1 MFPLVLTIL
10 SSLSISLLLKT
21 HEVRKGNRLVLAGS
35 NYIVAATLGV
45 LLTEKMPGGAP
56 LSALWIGIGFLIGIG
71 FVAGFIL
78 QMRAIRE
85 AGLAITASVARI
97 ATLGPV
103 LLSILFYNELP
114 TPLGVAGIVVGLLAF
129 LFIGRDQKRRVRA
142 QPDQARTVH
151 VAGVLLLVLLFLVMT
166 FNDFAMKV
174 TQVEG
179 VDRGALLAMVFG
191 SAGLICWTLV
201 LSGVVRRNSGGQQ
214 SAERRERHIQ
224 LHDVARGLLLG
235 VPNFFSSW
243 FLIAALEQLSA
254 AVVFP
259 VWSVSGLLLSAL
271 AAVLFWRER
280 PGADGWRG
288 IALAAVAVLL
298 LGLG

>member
-1 MFPLVLTIL
+1 MLALVLTIL

-35 NYIVAATLGV
+35 NYVVAASLGIILSEELRSGV
-45 LLTEKMPGGAP
+45 P
-56 LSALWIGIGFLIGIG
+56 LSTLWLGIGFLIGVG

-103 LLSILFYNELP
+103 LLSVLIYNEIP
-114 TPLGVAGIVVGLLAF
+114 TLLGFAGIGFGLLAF
-129 LFIGRDQKRRVRA
+129 LFIGRDQRKSGNSSLSGTE
-142 QPDQARTVH
+142 QVH
-151 VAGVLLLVLLFLVMT
+151 VGGVVLLTLLFLVMT

-179 VDRGALLAMVFG
+179 IDRGALLAVVFG
-191 SAGLICWTLV
+191 SAGLICWMIVITQNISNRKARLQ
-201 LSGVVRRNSGGQQ
+201 SGKKSNPVVS
-214 SAERRERHIQ
+214 
-224 LHDVARGLLLG
+224 LHDVSRGLILG

-259 VWSVSGLLLSAL
+259 VWSVAGLLLSAL
-271 AAVLFWRER
+271 AAVMIWKER
-280 PGADGWRG
+280 PGRDGWRG
-288 IALAAVAVLL
+288 IALATVAVVL